1 MEVLIKQPGHR
12 APGVQIR
19 RRSVVGRRREKEKK
33 PVRLRHKGV
42 RVGGERANE
51 RERKREEEEPRDTEG
66 GRRVKRGNA
75 RETECQ
81 GGWGIIRA
89 RALLAPARGAGEA
102 IWPLLMSDAR
112 NPYCHPSPTDPSVSR
127 IS

>member
-1 MEVLIKQPGHR
+1 
-12 APGVQIR
+12 
-19 RRSVVGRRREKEKK
+19 
-33 PVRLRHKGV
+33 
-42 RVGGERANE
+42 VGGERANE
-51 RERKREEEEPRDTEG
+51 RERERECEEEEPRDTAEG

-89 RALLAPARGAGEA
+89 RALLARVRVVVGGCREA

>member
-1 MEVLIKQPGHR
+1 MR
-12 APGVQIR
+12 A
-19 RRSVVGRRREKEKK
+19 
-33 PVRLRHKGV
+33 
-42 RVGGERANE
+42 GGERANE
-51 RERKREEEEPRDTEG
+51 REREREEEEPRDTEG

-75 RETECQ
+75 REIECQ

-89 RALLAPARGAGEA
+89 RALLARVRGLPRGDIRVA

-112 NPYCHPSPTDPSVSR
+112 NPYCHPSPTDPSVSG